1 MSMRMV
7 GAGESRSEQK
17 SWPVSR
23 GLVVLRSVHAAI
35 VAADGEG
42 PLLQDV
48 CRALVDVAGYPSAWV
63 GYLALDGTGLQEAAH
78 YPEDAGGVEWIESAL
93 TDCPGA
99 EGHIGGLL
107 RPGRPWI
114 VTRPSGQGG
123 TTCGEPTALPG
134 VTDAGVPMLAALPL
148 VNGAEVIGV
157 LLVWAAEAGPFDEF
171 ELELL
176 GEAAGI
182 LAYGIASRR
191 TAALHARTE
200 DELRR
205 VNRARKTLSAVN
217 RTLVRA
223 ADEQTLLGEICR
235 IVVEEGGYRYAWVGY
250 AQHDEDRGVQV
261 MAHVGV
267 ERSHLESL
275 RLTWADDERG
285 RSATGLAIRTGQPSV
300 GRNLLK
306 DPDLRPWR
314 DEALRRG
321 YAAISAFPLRVGGE
335 VVGNLSIA
343 AADPDAFDA
352 GEADLLGELADDLAF
367 GIETLRN
374 RERGLEAEAAIKR
387 MAEQDSLTGLPN
399 RWRLRMQL
407 DEEIELAK
415 AGHRPLALLMLG
427 IDHFQEINET
437 LGYHQGDAML
447 CEVAA
452 RVARVVPDTLNI
464 ARMGEAEFAI
474 LLPNSDAGIASRTAQ
489 RILTEMFDPV
499 AIGEVMLDAGGSIGI
514 AVFPGHGTEAD
525 TLVRR
530 ANVAMHQARKH
541 GHGQALY
548 TGGRDQECARR
559 LALIGDLH
567 RAIDGNELRLYCQPK
582 VRFSNRE
589 VCGVE
594 ALVRWEH
601 PQLGMLWPDEFIGLA
616 EHSGLI
622 SPLTD
627 WVMQAAFRQS
637 YVWRQD
643 GLRLPL
649 AVNLSARDLR
659 DHKLVER
666 VRNLLA
672 TWGGEPEGVQF
683 ELTESALMQDPAGG
697 LESMRRLKDLGI
709 ELFIDDFGT
718 GYSSL
723 AYLQKLPVDAIKI
736 DRSFV
741 HDMLSDNDSA
751 VIVRS
756 TIDLAHDLDLEVVAE
771 GVEDRAGWSHLAA
784 QGCDVAQGYVVS
796 QPIPAEEYVD
806 WRTDGSF
813 EARMMA

>member
-1 MSMRMV
+1 MSWQMPDASTGDHRP
-7 GAGESRSEQK
+7 GEAPWAG
-17 SWPVSR
+17 SR
-23 GLVVLRSVHAAI
+23 GLRVLRAVHSAIIAARDE
-35 VAADGEG
+35 AS
-42 PLLQDV
+42 LLPEV
-48 CRALVDVAGYPSAWV
+48 CRAVVDTAGYTSAWI
-63 GYLALDGTGLQEAAH
+63 GRLTKDGLTVQPVAEHGTLEGDFGRLQLMPADQSEG
-78 YPEDAGGVEWIESAL
+78 EGG
-93 TDCPGA
+93 
-99 EGHIGGLL
+99 IGKIL
-107 RPGRPWI
+107 REGRPW
-114 VTRPSGQGG
+114 VVASPVHRLTGAVAESAP
-123 TTCGEPTALPG
+123 APG
-134 VTDAGVPMLAALPL
+134 LVAVLPL
-148 VNGAEVIGV
+148 GSGTEAMGALIVGDADPSAFNA
-157 LLVWAAEAGPFDEF
+157 LDLD
-171 ELELL
+171 LL
-176 GEAAGI
+176 GDAARS
-182 LAYGIASRR
+182 LAYGIESLRSAQR
-191 TAALHARTE
+191 HARAE

-205 VNRARKTLSAVN
+205 VDRARRTLSAVN

-223 ADEQTLLGEICR
+223 ANEEALLVDICR
-235 IVVEEGGYRYAWVGY
+235 ILVEEGGYRYAWVGY
-250 AQHDEDRGVQV
+250 ALHDEAMGVQI

-267 ERSHLESL
+267 EKAHLDGL
-275 RLTWADDERG
+275 QITWNDTERG
-285 RSATGLAIRTGQPSV
+285 RGATGIAIRTGLPSI
-300 GRNLLK
+300 GRNMLT
-306 DPDLRPWR
+306 DPDLTPWR

-321 YAAISAFPLRVGGE
+321 YAAISAFPLHVGGE
-335 VVGNLSIA
+335 VIGNLTIA
-343 AADPDAFDA
+343 AAEPDAFDA
-352 GEADLLGELADDLAF
+352 AEADLLGELAGDLAF
-367 GIETLRN
+367 GIETLRT
-374 RERGLEAEAAIKR
+374 RERSRQAEAAIKR
-387 MAEQDSLTGLPN
+387 MAEQDPLTGLPN
-399 RWRLRMQL
+399 RWRLRMRL
-407 DEEIELAK
+407 DDEIGRART
-415 AGHRPLALLMLG
+415 GHRPLALLMLG

-452 RVARVVPDTLNI
+452 RVGRAVVDTANI

-474 LLPNSDAGIASRTAQ
+474 LLPNSDAGAASRMAQ

-514 AVFPGHGTEAD
+514 AVFPGHGTESD
-525 TLVRR
+525 TLIRR
-530 ANVAMHQARKH
+530 ANVAMHQARQH

-567 RAIDGNELRLYCQPK
+567 RAIDGNELRLFCQPK

-637 YVWRQD
+637 YVWRQA

-659 DHKLVER
+659 DPKLIER

-741 HDMLSDNDSA
+741 LDMLSDTDSA

-771 GVEDRAGWSHLAA
+771 GV
-784 QGCDVAQGYVVS
+784 
-796 QPIPAEEYVD
+796 
-806 WRTDGSF
+806 
-813 EARMMA
+813 

>member
-1 MSMRMV
+1 MSWQMPDASTGDPRPGEV
-7 GAGESRSEQK
+7 PWAG
-17 SWPVSR
+17 SR
-23 GLVVLRSVHAAI
+23 GLGALRAIHSAIIAASDE
-35 VAADGEG
+35 ASLPPA
-42 PLLQDV
+42 V
-48 CRALVDVAGYPSAWV
+48 CRAVVDTAGYASAWIVCLAKDGAKVHPVAERGALEGDFERLRLLPV
-63 GYLALDGTGLQEAAH
+63 GRSEGEEDIGT
-78 YPEDAGGVEWIESAL
+78 I
-93 TDCPGA
+93 
-99 EGHIGGLL
+99 L
-107 RPGRPWI
+107 REGRPW
-114 VTRPSGQGG
+114 VVA
-123 TTCGEPTALPG
+123 EPAPG
-134 VTDAGVPMLAALPL
+134 VRDAGEDPAPVRVAVLPL
-148 VNGAEVIGV
+148 GSGAQAMGALIVRDADPG
-157 LLVWAAEAGPFDEF
+157 AFN
-171 ELELL
+171 ELELDLL
-176 GEAAGI
+176 GDAARS
-182 LAYGIASRR
+182 LAYGIASLRATQR
-191 TAALHARTE
+191 HTRAE

-205 VNRARKTLSAVN
+205 VSRARKTLSAVN

-223 ADEQTLLGEICR
+223 EDEQTLLGAICR

-250 AQHDEDRGVQV
+250 AQHDEGRGVQV

-267 ERSHLESL
+267 EKTHLENL
-275 RLTWADDERG
+275 QLTWADNERG
-285 RSATGLAIRTGQPSV
+285 RSATGVAIRTGQPSV
-300 GRNLLK
+300 GRKLLD
-306 DPDLRPWR
+306 DPDLSPWR
-314 DEALRRG
+314 DEAQRRG

-343 AADPDAFDA
+343 AADPDAFDGA
-352 GEADLLGELADDLAF
+352 EADLLGELADDLAF

-374 RERGLEAEAAIKR
+374 RERGLKAEAAIKR
-387 MAEQDSLTGLPN
+387 MAEQDPLTGLPN
-399 RWRLRMQL
+399 RWRLRMRV
-407 DEEIELAK
+407 DEEIERAK
-415 AGHRPLALLMLG
+415 AGHLPLALLMLG

-447 CEVAA
+447 CEIAA
-452 RVARVVPDTLNI
+452 RLARVVPDPLNV

-474 LLPNSDAGIASRTAQ
+474 LLPGSDAGAASRTAQ
-489 RILTEMFDPV
+489 RILPEMFDPV
-499 AIGEVMLDAGGSIGI
+499 VVGEVMLDAGGSIGI
-514 AVFPGHGTEAD
+514 AVFPGHGTEPD
-525 TLVRR
+525 TLIRR
-530 ANVAMHQARKH
+530 ANVAMHQARQH
-541 GHGQALY
+541 GHGPALY

-567 RAIDGNELRLYCQPK
+567 RAIGGNELRLYCQPK

-622 SPLTD
+622 GPLTD

-637 YVWRQD
+637 YVWRQA

-659 DHKLVER
+659 DPKLIER

-672 TWGGEPEGVQF
+672 TWGSEPEGVQF

-709 ELFIDDFGT
+709 ALFIDDFGT

-741 HDMLSDNDSA
+741 HDMLSDTDSA

-771 GVEDRAGWSHLAA
+771 GVEDRAGWLHLAT

-796 QPIPAEEYVD
+796 RPIPAEAYAD
-806 WRTDGSF
+806 WRMDGSF